1 MTEIAAIPTST
12 LLGMAMAL
20 FLIGLLGVMIRRDL
34 LFVLMSLEI
43 MLNAAALAF
52 VAAAAKWR
60 QPDGQVMV
68 LLLLVAAAAEV
79 GVGLSIVLRLYH
91 RLDTVDGDEISA
103 MRG

>member
-1 MTEIAAIPTST
+1 MTEVATVSTPT
-12 LLGMAMAL
+12 LLGLALVL
-20 FLIGLLGVMIRRDL
+20 FLIGLLGVMVRRDL

-60 QPDGQVMV
+60 QPDGQVVV
-68 LLLLVAAAAEV
+68 LLILVAAAAEV

-91 RLDTVDGDEISA
+91 RFDTIDGDEISL